1 MMNSIAE
8 IGFRWRKIRE
18 RLRPSIQY
26 SSERLQPPPPL
37 IPPDSTGGMAALV
50 VGERDTAISIKP
62 LKRRLKKLFLVQKD
76 LDTFM

>member
-1 MMNSIAE
+1 
-8 IGFRWRKIRE
+8 
-18 RLRPSIQY
+18 
-26 SSERLQPPPPL
+26 
-37 IPPDSTGGMAALV
+37 MAALV